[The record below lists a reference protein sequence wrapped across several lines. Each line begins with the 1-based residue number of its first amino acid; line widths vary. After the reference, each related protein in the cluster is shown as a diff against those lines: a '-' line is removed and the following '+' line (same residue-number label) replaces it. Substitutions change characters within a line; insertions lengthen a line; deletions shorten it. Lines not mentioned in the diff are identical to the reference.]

1 MSESGTRTEAAAI
14 GRRLKEARQLLGL
27 SQQVLAEKIGSSKTG
42 IQANEAG
49 NSVPGGAVII
59 GLMKLGISANWLLME
74 QGPARLSDLA
84 ASSQLAPGQVDTDL
98 LGLVIARLEK
108 EISAR
113 GARPAPEKKAELI
126 ALLYDYM
133 LETGKKEGPSVERI
147 LRLVA

>member
-1 MSESGTRTEAAAI
+1 MSESGTRMEAAAI
-14 GRRLKEARQLLGL
+14 GRRLKEARQILGL

-49 NSVPGGAVII
+49 SSVPGGAVII

-74 QGPARLSDLA
+74 EGPARLADVTAGTQTGS
-84 ASSQLAPGQVDTDL
+84 GTVDTDL
-98 LGLVIARLEK
+98 LGIVIARLEK
-108 EISAR
+108 EIAAR
-113 GARPAPEKKAELI
+113 GARPTPEKKAELI

-133 LETGKKEGPSVERI
+133 IETGKREGPSVERI